1 MQFTAIKA
9 VAATLWVTAIVAA
22 GILMGVRSTAS
33 WLVMAGIAVAL
44 PVLIGRMRGPSK
56 SMSESIGDVLR

>member
-9 VAATLWVTAIVAA
+9 VAATLWVIAIIAG
-22 GILMGVRSTAS
+22 GILIGIRSTS
-33 WLVMAGIAVAL
+33 GWLLMAGIAVAL
-44 PVLIGRMRGPSK
+44 PILIGRIWGPSK